1 MSESE
6 NDKLLAESFLLGYR
20 VAVQALRD
28 KTAPEE
34 TPAVWV
40 LLREVAEGKT
50 TLIGT
55 PAETMM
61 KQPAAR
67 DNADLLAR
75 ITSDTIRDDARLAK
89 RLLAVLRNP

>member
-1 MSESE
+1 M
-6 NDKLLAESFLLGYR
+6 LAESFILGYR
-20 VAVQALRD
+20 VAVQALFNRP
-28 KTAPEE
+28 TPESDA
-34 TPAVWV
+34 AVFE

-67 DNADLLAR
+67 GSEKFLAKF
-75 ITSDTIRDDARLAK
+75 TSDTIRDDARLAR
-89 RLLAVLRNP
+89 RLVAVMKGP